1 MTAAIFHPPAE
12 ITDYWGYVKS
22 IDWYDPWLICLI
34 LGHILL
40 LATAVLTRNHNTFQ
54 TILFFCLRKFNTC
67 PCLYRNTLTD
77 EPEPVPSILV
87 VVVYFSENINE
98 IAAANWQKFSKQQ
111 YFDVNG
117 LFISTFFSIP
127 VLLICMLMIGNW
139 LYSSTQII
147 ANVKTAQLRQR
158 LRQQKR
164 ESADSNNEPN
174 V

>member
-1 MTAAIFHPPAE
+1 MTNEIFYPPAE

-34 LGHILL
+34 LGHITL
-40 LATAVLTRNHNTFQ
+40 LATAILTRNHNTFQ
-54 TILFFCLRKFNTC
+54 TVLFFL
-67 PCLYRNTLTD
+67 LL
-77 EPEPVPSILV
+77 

-139 LYSSTQII
+139 LYSSTQIM
-147 ANVKTAQLRQR
+147 AKVKTAQLRQR
-158 LRQQKR
+158 LRQQER
-164 ESADSNNEPN
+164 ESTESNNEPN
-174 V
+174 VRLKKD